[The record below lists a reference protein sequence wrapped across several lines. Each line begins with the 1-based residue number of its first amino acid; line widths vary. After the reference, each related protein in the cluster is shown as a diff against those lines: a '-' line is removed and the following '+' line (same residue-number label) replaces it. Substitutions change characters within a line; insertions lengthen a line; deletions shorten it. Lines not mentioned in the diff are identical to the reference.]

1 MLNIPLIGALAP
13 TPDVLPER
21 KRDWRAS
28 LFDRLNPDDTLGL
41 TDADK
46 SRLGRQA
53 LLGLASGLLGT
64 GGGFGNALGAGIQ
77 TGLLAMN

>member
-1 MLNIPLIGALAP
+1 MFNIPMIGALAP
-13 TPDVLPER
+13 TPDMLPKR

-28 LFDRLNPDDTLGL
+28 LFDRLNPDSDIG
-41 TDADK
+41 DADK
-46 SRLGRQA
+46 SKLGRQA

-77 TGLLAMN
+77 QGLLSMN